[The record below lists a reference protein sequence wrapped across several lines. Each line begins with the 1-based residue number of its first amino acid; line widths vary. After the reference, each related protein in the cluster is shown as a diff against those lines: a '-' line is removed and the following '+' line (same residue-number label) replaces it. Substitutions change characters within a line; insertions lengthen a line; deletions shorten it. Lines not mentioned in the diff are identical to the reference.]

1 MPRSPKGVPVR
12 IAALLLLAALSARAS
27 QIFHMDLEEALGMTE
42 VVVLARVDQVSEI
55 PNEYAVVMEYG
66 LEVVSV
72 LSGAD
77 STARGLAAV
86 YAADRPRS
94 LLTEDGTEVWESPLV
109 TGSGLEMSVQRGDT
123 VVAFLGSR
131 LEDYPEPVRLV
142 RMEPADS
149 LPAVR
154 RLLLGM
160 GRLTRGH

>member
-1 MPRSPKGVPVR
+1 MRPV
-12 IAALLLLAALSARAS
+12 ALLLLAALSAHAS
-27 QIFHMDLEEALGMTE
+27 QVFHMDTEEALGMTE
-42 VVVLARVDQVSEI
+42 VVLLARVNQVDEI
-55 PNEYAVVMEYG
+55 PNEYATVMEYG

-94 LLTEDGTEVWESPLV
+94 FLTEDGTEVWESPLV
-109 TGSGLEMSVQRGDT
+109 TGSGLEMSVEAGDT
-123 VVAFLGSR
+123 VLAFLGSP
-131 LEDYPEPVRLV
+131 LEGYPEPVSLV

-160 GRLTRGH
+160 GREVSPD

>member
-1 MPRSPKGVPVR
+1 MR
-12 IAALLLLAALSARAS
+12 IAALLLLAALSAQAS

-94 LLTEDGTEVWESPLV
+94 FLTEDGTEVWESPLV

-123 VVAFLGSR
+123 VVAFLDSH
-131 LEDYPEPVRLV
+131 LEDYPEPVNLV

-160 GRLTRGH
+160 GRDVAPD

>member
-1 MPRSPKGVPVR
+1 MRPV
-12 IAALLLLAALSARAS
+12 AVLFLAALSAQAS
-27 QIFHMDLEEALGMTE
+27 QVFHMGTEEALGMTE
-42 VVVLARVDQVSEI
+42 VVVVARVDQMAEI

-66 LEVVSV
+66 LEIVSV

-94 LLTEDGTEVWESPLV
+94 FITEDGTEVWESPLV
-109 TGSGLEMSVQRGDT
+109 TGSGLEMSVQPGDT
-123 VVAFLGSR
+123 VLAFLGSP
-131 LEDYPEPVRLV
+131 LEGYPEPVSLV

-154 RLLLGM
+154 RLLMGM
-160 GRLTRGH
+160 ERLTPIQ